1 MYNHIRQDERGDIK
15 IGLQS
20 PVLLL
25 MLDGKG
31 FHFYLSVAVPHSG
44 VGSADAATPRTL
56 TGLTQPQ

>member
-1 MYNHIRQDERGDIK
+1 MYNHIHQDERDDIK

-31 FHFYLSVAVPHSG
+31 FPFYLSVAVPQW
-44 VGSADAATPRTL
+44 RWIC
-56 TGLTQPQ
+56 